1 MTGGCKAQEVVRVE
15 IYSQLLFYSFTAFM
29 KKAFFELHIAILLA
43 GFTGILGRLITLNEG
58 LLVWYRLLISSV
70 TMWILFAATKKLQR
84 ISIKDI
90 LKLSGI
96 GFLAALHWVSFYGS
110 IKYAN
115 VSVALVCFSA
125 VGFFTALF
133 EPLFYRKK
141 INMVEV
147 FLGLVVI
154 AGIYIIF
161 HFDPKYKTG
170 IILGVICAVLL
181 AIVMIIIRQFV
192 QRINPQTLLTY
203 QLSGGLI
210 TLTFFMPFYLKK
222 FPTSYIIPDFA
233 DWMWLLVLAWF
244 CSVLAFQF
252 SVNALKKLT
261 AFTVN
266 LSFNLEPVYGIILA
280 FAIYHENKELGWSFF
295 TGLSLIVLALCLQ
308 MWRVWRQ
315 SRLSAVRA
323 VS

>member
-1 MTGGCKAQEVVRVE
+1 
-15 IYSQLLFYSFTAFM
+15 M
-29 KKAFFELHIAILLA
+29 KKAFFQLHIAILLA
-43 GFTGILGRLITLNEG
+43 GFTGVLGRLITLNEG
-58 LLVWYRLLISSV
+58 LLVWYRLFISSV
-70 TMWILFAATKKLQR
+70 TMWILFSLTKKLQR

-133 EPLFYRKK
+133 EPLFFQKR
-141 INMVEV
+141 INPIEV
-147 FLGLVVI
+147 LLGLIVI
-154 AGIYIIF
+154 GGIYIIF
-161 HFDPKYKTG
+161 HFDPKYKIG
-170 IILGVICAVLL
+170 IILGVVCAVLL
-181 AIVMIIIRQFV
+181 AFVMILIRQFV

-210 TLTFFMPFYLKK
+210 TLSFFMPFYLKQ
-222 FPTSYIIPDFA
+222 FPTSYMIPDFS

-252 SVNALKKLT
+252 SVDALKKLT

-266 LSFNLEPVYGIILA
+266 LSFNLEPVYGIVLA
-280 FAIYHENKELGWSFF
+280 FIIYHENKELGWSFF
-295 TGLSLIVLALCLQ
+295 TGMGLIVLALCLQ
-308 MWRVWRQ
+308 MWRVSRQ
-315 SRLSAVRA
+315 SKFSTAKS

>member
-1 MTGGCKAQEVVRVE
+1 MRSTLNF
-15 IYSQLLFYSFTAFM
+15 YFYSFTTFM
-29 KKAFFELHIAILLA
+29 KKAFFQLHIAVWLA
-43 GFTGILGRLITLNEG
+43 GFTGVLGRLITLNEG

-70 TMWILFAATKKLQR
+70 SMWILFSLTGKLQR

-96 GFLAALHWVSFYGS
+96 GFLSALHWVCFYGS

-133 EPLFYRKK
+133 EPLFFKK
-141 INMVEV
+141 RVNAMEV
-147 FLGLVVI
+147 LLGLLVI
-154 AGIYIIF
+154 AGIYVIF

-170 IILGVICAVLL
+170 IILGVICALLL
-181 AIVMIIIRQFV
+181 AFVMIFIRQFV
-192 QRINPQTLLTY
+192 QRINSQTLLTY
-203 QLSGGLI
+203 QLSGGFI
-210 TLTFFMPFYLKK
+210 TLSFFMPLYLKK
-222 FPTSYIIPDFA
+222 FPASYLIPGLN
-233 DWMWLLVLAWF
+233 DWIWLLVLAWF

-252 SVNALKKLT
+252 SVNSLKKLT

-280 FAIYHENKELGWSFF
+280 FIIYHENKELGWSFF
-295 TGLSLIVLALCLQ
+295 TGLSLIVLALGLQ

-315 SRLSAVRA
+315 SRILKEKKVLEELFS
-323 VS
+323 

>member
-1 MTGGCKAQEVVRVE
+1 
-15 IYSQLLFYSFTAFM
+15 M
-29 KKAFFELHIAILLA
+29 KKAFFQLHIAVWLA
-43 GFTGILGRLITLNEG
+43 GFTGVLGRLITLNEG

-70 TMWILFAATKKLQR
+70 SMWILFSLTKKLQR
-84 ISIKDI
+84 ISIRDI

-96 GFLAALHWVSFYGS
+96 GFLSALHWVCFYGS

-133 EPLFYRKK
+133 EPFFFKK
-141 INMVEV
+141 RVNVIEV
-147 FLGLVVI
+147 LLGLLVI

-170 IILGVICAVLL
+170 IILGVICALLL
-181 AIVMIIIRQFV
+181 AFVMIFIRQFV
-192 QRINPQTLLTY
+192 QRINSQTLLTY

-210 TLTFFMPFYLKK
+210 TLSFFMPLYLKE
-222 FPTSYIIPDFA
+222 FPTSYLIPGLN
-233 DWMWLLVLAWF
+233 DWIWLLVLAWF

-252 SVNALKKLT
+252 SVNSLKKLT

-280 FAIYHENKELGWSFF
+280 FIIYHENKELGWSFF
-295 TGLSLIVLALCLQ
+295 TGLSLIVLALGLQ
-308 MWRVWRQ
+308 MWRVWQQ
-315 SRLSAVRA
+315 SRISKEKKVLEELFS
-323 VS
+323 